1 MTKSASKSTPKA
13 AAKPSAGKASAKSSA
28 AKSGRK
34 LPAGPRPAFKASEE
48 LATNLQRVHVD
59 LIDLHIQGKQAHWN
73 VVGRNFRDLHLQ
85 LDEIIEAVRLFSDDL
100 AERMRA
106 LYITPDGR
114 AARVAE
120 QSSLPAFPEGEVD
133 TSETVDLITERL
145 YAVCGTMR
153 EVHDD
158 VDEADPTSA
167 DLLHG
172 FLEKLE
178 QFAWMVSA
186 ENRVANTTTPRP
198 IHE

>member
-1 MTKSASKSTPKA
+1 MSTKTPT
-13 AAKPSAGKASAKSSA
+13 KPSAGPK
-28 AKSGRK
+28 
-34 LPAGPRPAFKASEE
+34 PAFKASEE
-48 LATNLQRVHVD
+48 LAGLMQRVHVD

-85 LDEIIEAVRLFSDDL
+85 LDEIVEAARVFSDDL

-114 AARVAE
+114 AASVAK
-120 QSSLPAFPEGEVD
+120 QSSLPAYPEGEVD
-133 TSETVDLITERL
+133 TSEVVDLITERL

-153 EVHDD
+153 DVHDD
-158 VDEADPTSA
+158 IDEEDPTTA

-172 FLEKLE
+172 ILEKFE
-178 QFAWMVSA
+178 QLAWMVGA
-186 ENRVANTTTPRP
+186 ENRVANKTTPRP